1 VSVASIIQNE
11 KRICLILL
19 SVWHVRLYHI
29 FPHYFVDFTVLGKT
43 LLNIK
48 LCFDILWNFSTSKK
62 KCKIKP
68 VILINFVS
76 NLNFLDRFSG
86 KNPEISSYMK
96 IHPMGATLF
105 HADGRKDRLT
115 DMTKLIVAL
124 RSFTKAP
131 KLAKEP
137 VPSLWSK
144 CVMLF

>member
-1 VSVASIIQNE
+1 
-11 KRICLILL
+11 
-19 SVWHVRLYHI
+19 
-29 FPHYFVDFTVLGKT
+29 
-43 LLNIK
+43 
-48 LCFDILWNFSTSKK
+48 
-62 KCKIKP
+62 
-68 VILINFVS
+68 
-76 NLNFLDRFSG
+76 
-86 KNPEISSYMK
+86 M
-96 IHPMGATLF
+96 F